1 LGLSISTISNTEILE
16 DPVPVSSFVTENDEE
31 MATKGSEVNVG
42 GGASNET
49 GWFPNKFFSKPVCMF
64 AKKSK

>member
-1 LGLSISTISNTEILE
+1 LGLSISTISDTEILE

-49 GWFPNKFFSKPVCMF
+49 G
-64 AKKSK
+64 